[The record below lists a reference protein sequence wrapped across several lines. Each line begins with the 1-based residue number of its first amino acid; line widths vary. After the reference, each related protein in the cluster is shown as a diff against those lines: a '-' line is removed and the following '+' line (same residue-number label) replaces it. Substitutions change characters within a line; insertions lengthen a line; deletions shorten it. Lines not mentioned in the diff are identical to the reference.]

1 MSLPIYFY
9 LGLPL
14 LLSGCFDSS
23 PLTDNNSIDS
33 IVEVSGHGGNGVTG
47 IYTYGLDE
55 LSNKPLRVVKDD
67 SLGLGTCKMSNKNF
81 ELRNGWEHASVD
93 KPIPEGF
100 WSKSYPLKIVTFP
113 CPKKGEII
121 QHNPDQRNG
130 SFSPINDTWY
140 ILNDAVS
147 FYEDLAGESPISE
160 KITIIS
166 HYWYGSNGQYV
177 RSDDKNLPPMFK
189 NHILISD
196 GIHNDGS
203 ESEYNY
209 SFATSD
215 ILVHELTHAYTSKTG
230 HSFEV
235 MDGLSNS
242 LGGWSEHFADIMA
255 EYYQFKTTGYTDFI
269 HGADHIKCTLPD
281 PDCST
286 HVRDFK
292 NPKYTNVNDAI
303 SPEGNIDDLEIHI
316 IANIL
321 NYSFY
326 LLIEDDSYGVF
337 TIDELIKVY
346 MNAEKAFWKPIP
358 NIPTSR
364 KYFVNG
370 LLFSASDLGYSDKT
384 LTTIKEVFKNT
395 GFY

>member
-9 LGLPL
+9 LGLPI

-81 ELRNGWEHASVD
+81 ELRNGWEHASVE
-93 KPIPEGF
+93 KPIPKGF

-113 CPKKGEII
+113 CPKEGGII

-130 SFSPINDTWY
+130 SFSPINDAWF

-147 FYEDLAGESPISE
+147 FYEDVAGESPIPE
-160 KITIIS
+160 KITIIP
-166 HYWYGSNGQYV
+166 HYWYGSSGQYV
-177 RSDDKNLPPMFK
+177 RSDIGIEHQQFK
-189 NHILISD
+189 NHILIAD

-203 ESEYNY
+203 GSEYSY
-209 SFATSD
+209 SYATSD
-215 ILVHELTHAYTSKTG
+215 VLVHELTHAYTSKTG

-235 MDGLSNS
+235 MDGLSPN
-242 LGGWSEHFADIMA
+242 LGGWSEHFSDIMA

-269 HGADHIKCTLPD
+269 HGSDHLKCTISD
-281 PDCST
+281 PECST

-292 NPKYTNVNDAI
+292 NPVYTNVNDAI

-346 MNAEKAFWKPIP
+346 MNAEKSFWKPIP

-364 KYFVNG
+364 RYFVNG
-370 LLFSASDLGYSDKT
+370 LMLSASDLGYSDKNS
-384 LTTIKEVFKNT
+384 TIKEVFKKT

>member
-14 LLSGCFDSS
+14 LLSGCFDSP

-55 LSNKPLRVVKDD
+55 LSNKPLIVVKDD
-67 SLGLGTCKMSNKNF
+67 TPGTCKMSNKNF
-81 ELRNGWEHASVD
+81 ELRNGWEYASVEE
-93 KPIPEGF
+93 PIPAGF
-100 WSKSYPLKIVTFP
+100 WSGYYPPEIVTFP
-113 CPKKGEII
+113 CPKEGGII
-121 QHNPDQRNG
+121 QHHPDQRNG

-177 RSDDKNLPPMFK
+177 RSDDENSPSMFK

-203 ESEYNY
+203 GSEYSY

-235 MDGLSNS
+235 MDGLRNS
-242 LGGWSEHFADIMA
+242 LGGWSEHFSDIMA
-255 EYYQFKTTGYTDFI
+255 EYYQFKTTGYTDLI
-269 HGADHIKCTLPD
+269 HGADHLKCTISD
-281 PDCST
+281 PVCST
-286 HVRDFK
+286 NVRDFK
-292 NPKYTNVNDAI
+292 NPKYTNVSDAI
-303 SPEGNIDDLEIHI
+303 SGEYKGNIDDLEIHI

-346 MNAEKAFWKPIP
+346 MNAEKAFWKPHS
-358 NIPTSR
+358 NTSTSS
-364 KYFVNG
+364 KDFVNG
-370 LLFSASDLGYSDKT
+370 LMLSASDLGYSDKNS
-384 LTTIKEVFKNT
+384 TTIKEVFKKT